1 MIANDVS
8 VVRGI
13 VNGTTNFILS
23 AMAAGEDYASA
34 LARAQELGYA
44 EADPTEDVNGAD
56 AAAKIAILASIA
68 FHTRVTLEDV
78 PFEGIERVEATDAA
92 LARELGYAIREITL
106 AGRGAGGDETASAV
120 IGDVMTVLGTS
131 GTGFFTHDGYFR
143 RVPVV
148 PEADVP

>member
-1 MIANDVS
+1 
-8 VVRGI
+8 

-56 AAAKIAILASIA
+56 AAAKIA

-78 PFEGIERVEATDAA
+78 PYEGIERLEAIDAA
-92 LARELGYAIREITL
+92 LARELGYRIKLI
-106 AGRGAGGDETASAV
+106 ASAER
-120 IGDVMTVLGTS
+120 L
-131 GTGFFTHDGYFR
+131 DGGVAA
-143 RVPVV
+143 RVHPTLV
-148 PEADVP
+148 PDNHPLATIEGSF